1 MPGSNEKYW
10 KFELLFYI
18 KYHHIDQVSGPNIWA
33 NGKAMKVGGFAS
45 MDAACDDR
53 SL

>member
-1 MPGSNEKYW
+1 MCLYV
-10 KFELLFYI
+10 YI
-18 KYHHIDQVSGPNIWA
+18 IYHHIDQVSGPNICS

-45 MDAACDDR
+45 SDAACDDG